1 MKKNKITNKEFITEN
16 NIIMI
21 VEKVVSSYFQ
31 EELDDEGNPTG
42 NKIYTPYFRD
52 KIISAMFVQYCTNGI
67 EFEEGDNP
75 YLAIISDPELMDL
88 YDKWKDRCAHTQ
100 KKGKLYEQMLQV
112 ESLIDDKLDVEKQKY
127 IADAGLNHEVK
138 TFIRIMNVVLDLQKD
153 NLENQLKFNELM
165 STEEQ
170 AEFAK
175 KIASTNFTG
184 YEIAKEAAKMLKK
197 ENVKISSI
205 GDVKS

>member
-16 NIIMI
+16 DVIMI

-42 NKIYTPYFRD
+42 NTIYTPYFRD

-184 YEIAKEAAKMLKK
+184 YEIAKEAAKMLEK

>member
-16 NIIMI
+16 DIIMI

-31 EELDDEGNPTG
+31 EELDDEGSTTG
-42 NKIYTPYFRD
+42 NTIYTPYFRD

-138 TFIRIMNVVLDLQKD
+138 TFIRIMNVVLDLQKN

-175 KIASTNFTG
+175 KIASTNFSG
-184 YEIAKEAAKMLKK
+184 YEIAKEAAKMLEK

-205 GDVKS
+205 GNVKS

>member
-16 NIIMI
+16 DIIMI

-42 NKIYTPYFRD
+42 NTIYTPYFRD

-184 YEIAKEAAKMLKK
+184 YEIAKEAAKMLEK